1 MCHDVSVG
9 GEKFVF
15 RGAIKLA
22 GLYIKRRF
30 VLRGS
35 WLGGLHYGGQYREK
49 LWVPCCVLWFW
60 QVCLNVCLRVCSISE
75 KHFEWFLYILDK
87 ATQDE
92 VTKLHCLMGFQRK
105 YLNPHFKNETLEAV
119 DSEKLTVKRCIIKQM
134 EIRWTQNRT
143 KNFLLIKNSSLVLLN
158 LLRRV
163 ANFGIIFSAPKS
175 PI

>member
-1 MCHDVSVG
+1 MCNDVSVG
-9 GEKFVF
+9 GEEFVF

-22 GLYIKRRF
+22 GLHRKRWF

-35 WLGGLHYGGQYREK
+35 WLGGLHIGGLYREQ
-49 LWVPCCVLWFW
+49 LWVPYCVLWFW

-75 KHFEWFLYILDK
+75 KHFDWFLYILDK

-119 DSEKLTVKRCIIKQM
+119 DSEKLTVKRCNKADGKQM
-134 EIRWTQNRT
+134 NPKQN
-143 KNFLLIKNSSLVLLN
+143 KKSFLLIKNSSLVLLN
-158 LLRRV
+158 LLCRV
-163 ANFGIIFSAPKS
+163 ANSGINFLSS
-175 PI
+175 

>member
-9 GEKFVF
+9 GEEFVF

-92 VTKLHCLMGFQRK
+92 MTKLHCFMGFQRK

-119 DSEKLTVKRCIIKQM
+119 DSEKLTVKRCNKADGKQM
-134 EIRWTQNRT
+134 NPKQN
-143 KNFLLIKNSSLVLLN
+143 KKSFLLIKNSSLDLLN
-158 LLRRV
+158 LLCRV
-163 ANFGIIFSAPKS
+163 ANSGINFLSS
-175 PI
+175 